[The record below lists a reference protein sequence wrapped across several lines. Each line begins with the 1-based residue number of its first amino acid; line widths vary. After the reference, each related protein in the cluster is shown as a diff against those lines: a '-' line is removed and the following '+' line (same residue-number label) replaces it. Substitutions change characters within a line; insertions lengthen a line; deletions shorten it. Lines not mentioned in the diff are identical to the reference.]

1 MNEITVEIKL
11 ELVISRGRDIN
22 VKVKS
27 IGGGVSKRVENGA
40 NAVSLSHNAP
50 VSFASSDGSYL
61 YREIPLALSL
71 VSLPAADNIE
81 PNSGGEISGT
91 EVIENSNS

>member
-1 MNEITVEIKL
+1 MNEVIVEVKL
-11 ELVISRGRDIN
+11 ELEISGSGDLN

-27 IGGGVSKRVENGA
+27 IGGGVRKRVENGA
-40 NAVSLSHNAP
+40 NAVGLSHNAP

-81 PNSGGEISGT
+81 PNSGGEISGA